1 MISRTLAEKTLLDL
15 GNFEVDRD
23 YSDATRWQCFYVNC
37 PEITIEVH
45 WPNEAAGADSI
56 LLRIDL
62 RELQSAVRGEFP
74 TLSSR
79 ENELLQQHPEW
90 CARAA
95 SGEEF
100 DPYDSESEMWETEE
114 MRSVRL
120 GQAIYRRALEQLWN
134 GRCAVTGIGLRE
146 LLRASHAKPWAEC
159 ETGAERLCP
168 YNGFLLAVNL
178 DALFDKFLISFEDDG
193 KIIISPGLPQ
203 QDLEAAGITAD
214 MKLRFVQPK
223 HLPFLRW
230 HRARMAAVQRTLWRE
245 R

>member
-1 MISRTLAEKTLLDL
+1 MYLAQAFTGSTLVTRILPTPHRSSIISSKSERLMASICPMPQSSRISRSIRRRALNSRSNPRSTWCCALNSFKKRGTRTKRTVRPCRHAALAI
-15 GNFEVDRD
+15 
-23 YSDATRWQCFYVNC
+23 A
-37 PEITIEVH
+37 P
-45 WPNEAAGADSI
+45 
-56 LLRIDL
+56 
-62 RELQSAVRGEFP
+62 
-74 TLSSR
+74 
-79 ENELLQQHPEW
+79 
-90 CARAA
+90 AR
-95 SGEEF
+95 
-100 DPYDSESEMWETEE
+100 
-114 MRSVRL
+114 
-120 GQAIYRRALEQLWN
+120 YRRALEQLWD

-159 ETGAERLCP
+159 KTGAERICP

-230 HRARMAAVQRTLWRE
+230 HRARMAAVQRTLWRK